1 MRIID
6 HVPGN
11 RAPLNKLNKFF
22 KFRRIHSMKK
32 LFALALAALMVLSM
46 AACSAPAAEE
56 TAAPASAEATPTEAP
71 AADDDAAEGAVM
83 KKVKESGKL
92 VVGTE
97 AQYAPYEFKDL
108 DANFAGCDIWLAQQI
123 ADALGV
129 ELEIVDMSF
138 DGIIPAV
145 QSGQV
150 DMGIAAFTVTEERAQ
165 VIDFSEVYEKSP
177 QAVIVKKGNEAAY
190 STKESF
196 AGKKVGAQKG
206 TVQSIKNVLTGS
218 ELFELDKYPE
228 LGMEVAAGNIAAL
241 VVDSAVADALIKSN
255 PDLALADFEFD
266 PNEVNYGKAA
276 VIAKGNE
283 DFVAAVNEVITKV
296 TSDGSF
302 QKAYDDAVALADSM
316 GLEMD

>member
-1 MRIID
+1 
-6 HVPGN
+6 
-11 RAPLNKLNKFF
+11 
-22 KFRRIHSMKK
+22 MKK

-46 AACSAPAAEE
+46 AACSAP
-56 TAAPASAEATPTEAP
+56 
-71 AADDDAAEGAVM
+71 AEGAVM

-108 DANFAGCDIWLAQQI
+108 DANFAGCDMWLSQQI

-129 ELEIVDMSF
+129 ELEVVDMSF

-145 QSGQV
+145 QSSQA
-150 DMGIAAFTVTEERAQ
+150 DIGIAAFTVTEERAQ

-177 QAVIVKKGNEAAY
+177 QAVIVKKGNEATY

-196 AGKKVGAQKG
+196 AGQKVGAQKG
-206 TVQSIKNVLTGS
+206 TVQSLLIKNVLTGS

-255 PDLALADFEFD
+255 PELALAAFEFD

-296 TSDGSF
+296 ASDGSF
-302 QKAYDDAVALADSM
+302 QKAYDEAVALADSM

>member
-1 MRIID
+1 
-6 HVPGN
+6 
-11 RAPLNKLNKFF
+11 
-22 KFRRIHSMKK
+22 MKK

-46 AACSAPAAEE
+46 AACSAPAADDA
-56 TAAPASAEATPTEAP
+56 AAPAAEGSAP
-71 AADDDAAEGAVM
+71 AETPAAETAEGAVM

-108 DANFAGCDIWLAQQI
+108 DANFVGCDMWLAKQI

-150 DMGIAAFTVTEERAQ
+150 DMGIAAFTVSEERAQ
-165 VIDFSEVYEKSP
+165 AIDFSEVYEKSP

-196 AGKKVGAQKG
+196 AGQKVGAQKG
-206 TVQSIKNVLTGS
+206 TVQSLLIKNVLTGS

-255 PDLALADFEFD
+255 PELALAEFEFD
-266 PNEVNYGKAA
+266 PNEVDYGKAA

-283 DFVAAVNEVITKV
+283 DFVAAVNEVIAKV
-296 TSDGSF
+296 AADGSF

>member
-1 MRIID
+1 
-6 HVPGN
+6 
-11 RAPLNKLNKFF
+11 
-22 KFRRIHSMKK
+22 MKK
-32 LFALALAALMVLSM
+32 LFALALAVLMVLSM

-56 TAAPASAEATPTEAP
+56 TAAPATEAP
-71 AADDDAAEGAVM
+71 AAEAAEAPAEEGPVM
-83 KKVKESGKL
+83 KKIKESGKL

-108 DANFAGCDIWLAQQI
+108 DANFAGCDMWLAQQI

-129 ELEIVDMSF
+129 ELEVVDMSF

-145 QSGQV
+145 QSSQV
-150 DMGIAAFTVTEERAQ
+150 DIGIAAFTVTEERAQ

-177 QAVIVKKGNEAAY
+177 QAVIVKKGNEATY

-196 AGKKVGAQKG
+196 AGQKVGAQKG
-206 TVQSIKNVLTGS
+206 TVQSLLIKNVLSDS

-255 PDLALADFEFD
+255 PELALAEFEFD
-266 PNEVNYGKAA
+266 PSEVNFGKAA

-302 QKAYDDAVALADSM
+302 QKAYDEAVALADSM

>member
-1 MRIID
+1 
-6 HVPGN
+6 
-11 RAPLNKLNKFF
+11 
-22 KFRRIHSMKK
+22 MKK

-46 AACSAPAAEE
+46 AACSAPA
-56 TAAPASAEATPTEAP
+56 
-71 AADDDAAEGAVM
+71 EGAVM
-83 KKVKESGKL
+83 KKIKESGKL

-108 DANFAGCDIWLAQQI
+108 DANFAGCDMWLAQQI

-129 ELEIVDMSF
+129 ELEVVDMSF

-145 QSGQV
+145 QSSQV
-150 DMGIAAFTVTEERAQ
+150 DIGIAAFTVTEERAQ

-196 AGKKVGAQKG
+196 AGQKVGAQKG
-206 TVQSIKNVLTGS
+206 TVQSLLIKNVLTGS

-255 PDLALADFEFD
+255 PELALAEFEFD

-296 TSDGSF
+296 ASDGSF

>member
-1 MRIID
+1 M
-6 HVPGN
+6 
-11 RAPLNKLNKFF
+11 
-22 KFRRIHSMKK
+22 
-32 LFALALAALMVLSM
+32 
-46 AACSAPAAEE
+46 
-56 TAAPASAEATPTEAP
+56 
-71 AADDDAAEGAVM
+71 
-83 KKVKESGKL
+83 
-92 VVGTE
+92 
-97 AQYAPYEFKDL
+97 
-108 DANFAGCDIWLAQQI
+108 WLAQQI

-129 ELEIVDMSF
+129 ELEVVDMSF

-145 QSGQV
+145 QSSQV
-150 DMGIAAFTVTEERAQ
+150 DIGIAAFTVTEERAQ

-177 QAVIVKKGNEAAY
+177 QAVIVKKGNEATY

-196 AGKKVGAQKG
+196 AGQKVGAQKG
-206 TVQSIKNVLTGS
+206 TVQSLLIKNVLTGS

-255 PDLALADFEFD
+255 PELALAAFEFD
-266 PNEVNYGKAA
+266 PNEVNFGKAA

-296 TSDGSF
+296 ASDGSF